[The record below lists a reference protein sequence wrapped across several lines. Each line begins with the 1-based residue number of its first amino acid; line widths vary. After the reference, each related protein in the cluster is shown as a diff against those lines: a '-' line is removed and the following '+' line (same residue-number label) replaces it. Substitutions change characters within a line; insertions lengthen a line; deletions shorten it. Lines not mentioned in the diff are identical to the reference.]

1 MKLNM
6 KIIIQSF
13 STNGKR
19 QNNEDAMD
27 LINNLDNSKSE
38 FIEILFAGV
47 FDGHGGGDISKT
59 LVDKTK
65 INMGKYFCLSS
76 SPIAQKL
83 SPAKTFNQKF
93 IEPLFTRIQEKL
105 KNYYISSNTMGTTA
119 LIVLLYPKNSDKNK
133 LLLKV
138 INLGDS
144 RAVICTENNIGN
156 QISLDH
162 KPHLYCEK
170 ERINQMGGV
179 LEYEE
184 GDDPR
189 INGMSVS
196 RSFGDL
202 DNKYISQN
210 PDVFDYNITTDK
222 FIIMGCDGVWDVLC
236 NQDAVDFVL
245 DKYNDIKK
253 SNKPFTDMKGRSDN
267 NIAQKLSDYAIEKGS
282 TDNISVQIIFF
293 DNNL

>member
-1 MKLNM
+1 M

-27 LINNLDNSKSE
+27 LINNLDNSKPE

-47 FDGHGGGDISKT
+47 FDGHGGGDISKI
-59 LVDKTK
+59 LVDKSK
-65 INMGKYFCLSS
+65 INISKYFCHNA

-83 SPAKTFNQKF
+83 SASKSFNQKL
-93 IEPLFTRIQEKL
+93 IDPLFLRIQEKL
-105 KNYYISSNTMGTTA
+105 KNYYISSNKMGTTA
-119 LIVLLYPKNSDKNK
+119 LIILLYPRGVDKSK
-133 LLLKV
+133 LALKV

-144 RAVICTENNIGN
+144 RAVICTEYNIGN

-170 ERINQMGGV
+170 LRIQTMGGI

-189 INGMSVS
+189 IGGMSVS

-202 DNKYISQN
+202 DNKFICQN
-210 PDVFDYNITTDK
+210 PDVYDYNINNDK
-222 FIIMGCDGVWDVLC
+222 FIIIACDGVWDVLS

-245 DKYNDIKK
+245 EKYNDLKNTNK
-253 SNKPFTDMKGRSDN
+253 SFIDMKGRSEN
-267 NIAQKLSDYAIEKGS
+267 NIAQKLAEYSIDKGS
-282 TDNISVQIIFF
+282 MDNISVQIIFF
-293 DNNL
+293 SENM

>member
-1 MKLNM
+1 M
-6 KIIIQSF
+6 KITIHSF

-19 QNNEDAMD
+19 PNNEDAMD
-27 LINNLDNSKSE
+27 LLNNLDNSKSE
-38 FIEILFAGV
+38 FVEILFAGV

-59 LVDKTK
+59 LVDKNK
-65 INMGKYFCLSS
+65 ININKYFCQTS

-83 SPAKTFNQKF
+83 SASKTFNQKL
-93 IEPLFTRIQEKL
+93 IEPLFQRIQEKL

-119 LIVLLYPKNSDKNK
+119 LMVLLYPRNSDKNK
-133 LLLKV
+133 LALKV

-144 RAVICTENNIGN
+144 RAVICSEYNIGN

-170 ERINQMGGV
+170 ERIQQMGGQ

-189 INGMSVS
+189 IGGMSVS

-202 DNKYISQN
+202 DNRFICQK
-210 PDVFDYNITTDK
+210 PDIFDYNISGDK
-222 FIIMGCDGVWDVLC
+222 FIIMGCDGVWDVLN

-245 DKYNDIKK
+245 DKYNDLKNT
-253 SNKPFTDMKGRSDN
+253 NKPFIDMKGRSDN
-267 NIAQKLSDYAIEKGS
+267 NIAQKLAEYAIDRGS
-282 TDNISVQIIFF
+282 LDNISIQIIFF
-293 DNNL
+293 SDNM

>member
-1 MKLNM
+1 M
-6 KIIIQSF
+6 KITIHSF

-19 QNNEDAMD
+19 PNNEDAMD
-27 LINNLDNSKSE
+27 LLNNLDNSKSE
-38 FIEILFAGV
+38 FVEILFAGV

-59 LVDKTK
+59 LIDRNK
-65 INMGKYFCLSS
+65 ININKYFCQSS

-83 SPAKTFNQKF
+83 AASKTFNQKL
-93 IEPLFTRIQEKL
+93 IEPLFQRIQEKL

-119 LIVLLYPKNSDKNK
+119 LIVLLYPRSDKNK
-133 LLLKV
+133 LALKV

-144 RAVICTENNIGN
+144 RAVLCTEYNIGN

-170 ERINQMGGV
+170 DRIQQMGGK

-189 INGMSVS
+189 IGGMSVS

-202 DNKYISQN
+202 DNKYICQK
-210 PDVFDYNITTDK
+210 PDIFDYNISGDK
-222 FIIMGCDGVWDVLC
+222 FIIMGCDGIWDVLN

-245 DKYNDIKK
+245 DKYNDLKN
-253 SNKPFTDMKGRSDN
+253 SNKSFIDMKGRSEN
-267 NIAQKLSDYAIEKGS
+267 NIAQKLSEYAIERGS
-282 TDNISVQIIFF
+282 LDNISVQIIFF
-293 DNNL
+293 SDNM

>member
-1 MKLNM
+1 M
-6 KIIIQSF
+6 KITIHSF

-19 QNNEDAMD
+19 PNNEDAMD
-27 LINNLDNSKSE
+27 LLNNLDNSKSE
-38 FIEILFAGV
+38 FVEILFAGV

-59 LVDKTK
+59 LIDRNK
-65 INMGKYFCLSS
+65 ININKYFCQSS

-83 SPAKTFNQKF
+83 APSKTFNQKL
-93 IEPLFTRIQEKL
+93 IEPLFQRIQEKL

-119 LIVLLYPKNSDKNK
+119 LIVLLYPRSDKNK
-133 LLLKV
+133 LALKV

-144 RAVICTENNIGN
+144 RAVLCTEYNIGN

-170 ERINQMGGV
+170 DRIQQMGGK

-189 INGMSVS
+189 IGGMSVS

-202 DNKYISQN
+202 DNKYICQK
-210 PDVFDYNITTDK
+210 PDIFDYNISGDK
-222 FIIMGCDGVWDVLC
+222 FIIMGCDGIWDVLN

-245 DKYNDIKK
+245 DKYNDLKN
-253 SNKPFTDMKGRSDN
+253 SNKSFIDMKGRSEN
-267 NIAQKLSDYAIEKGS
+267 NIAQKLSEYAIERGS
-282 TDNISVQIIFF
+282 LDNISVQIIFF
-293 DNNL
+293 SDNM

>member
-1 MKLNM
+1 M

-27 LINNLDNSKSE
+27 LFNNLDNSKSE
-38 FIEILFAGV
+38 YIEILFAGV

-59 LVDKTK
+59 LVDKNK
-65 INMGKYFCLSS
+65 INISKYFCHST
-76 SPIAQKL
+76 SPIAPKLTASKTCNQKL
-83 SPAKTFNQKF
+83 

-105 KNYYISSNTMGTTA
+105 KNYHISSNTMGTTA
-119 LIVLLYPKNSDKNK
+119 LIVLLYPKGADKNK
-133 LLLKV
+133 LSLKV

-144 RAVICTENNIGN
+144 RAVICTEYNIGN

-162 KPHLYCEK
+162 KPHLLQEK
-170 ERINQMGGV
+170 QRILEMGGTI
-179 LEYEE
+179 EYES

-202 DNKYISQN
+202 DNKYICQK
-210 PDVFDYNITTDK
+210 PDIFDYIVVLDK
-222 FIIMGCDGVWDVLC
+222 FIIMGCDGVWDVLT

-245 DKYNDIKK
+245 EKYLELKNA
-253 SNKPFTDMKGRSDN
+253 NKPFADMKGRSDN
-267 NIAQKLSDYAIEKGS
+267 NIAQKLSEYAIDKGS
-282 TDNISVQIIFF
+282 LDNISVQIIFF
-293 DNNL
+293 PDNM